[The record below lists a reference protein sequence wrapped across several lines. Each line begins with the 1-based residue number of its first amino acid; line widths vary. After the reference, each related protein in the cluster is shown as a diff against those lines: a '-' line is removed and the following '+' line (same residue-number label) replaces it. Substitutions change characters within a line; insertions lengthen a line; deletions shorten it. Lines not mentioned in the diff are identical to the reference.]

1 MVMLKN
7 KVGIICGQ
15 TQKNSILTSVDF
27 ICFPA
32 LVVNNP
38 ACMKHTVKNKC
49 QIHRSL

>member
-7 KVGIICGQ
+7 KVGITCGQ
-15 TQKNSILTSVDF
+15 NQKNLILTSVDF

-38 ACMKHTVKNKC
+38 ANMKHTVNKC
-49 QIHRSL
+49 RIHRSL